1 MNRHAI
7 AAKRAAAAA
16 AELAEALA
24 EMAEAA
30 GATPEPSVHA
40 PRRVRKG
47 LVITEVDAAVARA
60 AIRRAGGTR

>member
-24 EMAEAA
+24 DMAEAA
-30 GATPEPSVHA
+30 GAPAEAVPRG
-40 PRRVRKG
+40 PRRARRD
-47 LVITEVDAAVARA
+47 LQITEVDAAVARA
-60 AIRRAGGTR
+60 ALRRAGGTR